1 MTLKGTW
8 SADITY
14 SVGDVV
20 KFTDGFSYHLQH
32 PCKAGVPPVETRWWG
47 KVSAPVADAVSLIL
61 DAMEV
66 MNSALEMLSAT
77 IPTNISEDAIV
88 LKSSTPESDK
98 SFIVT
103 VDDDGD
109 LTATEIIE
117 EDAENAEDG
126 ET

>member
-20 KFTDGFSYHLQH
+20 KFEDGFVYHLQH

-47 KVSAPVADAVSLIL
+47 KVTAPVSEAVSLIL
-61 DAMEV
+61 DAF
-66 MNSALEMLSAT
+66 AILSEI
-77 IPTNISEDAIV
+77 IPTNINEDAIV

-98 SFIVT
+98 SFIIT

-109 LTATEIIE
+109 LTATELTEE
-117 EDAENAEDG
+117 EDAEDAEDG
-126 ET
+126 DS

>member
-1 MTLKGTW
+1 MTLNGKW
-8 SADITY
+8 SADVTY

-20 KFTDGFSYHLQH
+20 KFEDGFVYHLQH

-47 KVSAPVADAVSLIL
+47 KISSPVAEAVSLIL
-61 DAMEV
+61 DAV
-66 MNSALEMLSAT
+66 DILNVK
-77 IPTNISEDAIV
+77 IPTNISDDALV

-103 VDDDGD
+103 VDDDGE
-109 LTATEIIE
+109 LTATELTEE
-117 EDAENAEDG
+117 EDAADAEDG